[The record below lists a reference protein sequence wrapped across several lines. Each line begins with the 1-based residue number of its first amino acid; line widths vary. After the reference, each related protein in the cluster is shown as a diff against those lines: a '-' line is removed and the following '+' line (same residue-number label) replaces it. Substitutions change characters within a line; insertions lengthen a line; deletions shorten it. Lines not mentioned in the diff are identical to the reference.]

1 MDYFS
6 TALLAAAVIGALCG
20 LVGSLV
26 VLRRRTFF
34 AQALTHA
41 TFPGAVAAAM
51 LGLSIPLGAFVASI
65 AIVGIMTLISRV
77 RRQGSQ
83 VASGIVLTAG
93 FALGVLL
100 QALNPSLP
108 VHVDSFLVGSILTT
122 TGSDIGLAAGV
133 LVLAVLAVV
142 VFGKEL
148 LFSTFDPNGYR
159 AAGYREWPV
168 ELLTLALITATVVT
182 AMPAVGAILAIAL
195 IAAPAAAARLLAR
208 TTGQILI
215 AAPVLG
221 ATAGIVGV
229 LLSRAL
235 DVAAGPAIALTA
247 AAFFVLALAVRA
259 LRLRAGSSRA
269 AGTGSG
275 DRPARPAPAAGR
287 GGTRASLGWKS

>member
-1 MDYFS
+1 MGYFEK
-6 TALLAAAVIGALCG
+6 ALLAALVIGALSG

-41 TFPGAVAAAM
+41 TFPGAVAAAI
-51 LGLSIPLGAFVASI
+51 LGVSIPLGAAVAAV
-65 AIVGIMTLISRV
+65 AIVGIMTVIGKV
-77 RRQGSQ
+77 ERQGAQ

-108 VHVDSFLVGSILTT
+108 VQVDSYLVGSILTVT
-122 TGSDIGLAAGV
+122 TGDVLLAAGV
-133 LVLAVLAVV
+133 LVLFVAVM
-142 VFGKEL
+142 VFLGKEI
-148 LFSTFDPNGYR
+148 LFSTFDKNGFR
-159 AAGYREWPV
+159 AAGYREWPI
-168 ELLTLALITATVVT
+168 ELLSLALITATVVT

-208 TTGQILI
+208 TTTQIFV
-215 AAPVLG
+215 AAPLIG
-221 ATAGIVGV
+221 AASGAIGV

-247 AAFFVLALAVRA
+247 AGFFLAALGVHRLGRA
-259 LRLRAGSSRA
+259 RIRLRA
-269 AGTGSG
+269 
-275 DRPARPAPAAGR
+275 
-287 GGTRASLGWKS
+287 